1 MSVQVYPGNTGD
13 PKTVPDQARKL
24 RESFGL
30 DWVVPVGDRGML
42 TGAQID
48 EIRGDDAF
56 GWISCLRSE
65 DIRALLEDRDPS
77 DTPLFSRGNLAEISH
92 PDFPGERLVACFNP
106 FLAEDRTRA
115 RNELPDATEAS
126 LAKLQK
132 FAAKRTKEAGSPAS
146 EKARGCKRKRDLR
159 TQPAVLSR
167 QGRLNEVRCLR

>member
-48 EIRGDDAF
+48 EIR
-56 GWISCLRSE
+56 
-65 DIRALLEDRDPS
+65 
-77 DTPLFSRGNLAEISH
+77 
-92 PDFPGERLVACFNP
+92 GERLVACFNP